1 MKTEIHLHPKELIFA
16 DVFLDMNDHDSIER
30 ITNAQHIFLY
40 SFDPRLI
47 LAVGF
52 FCFCIDWY
60 LKSIALHLIL

>member
-1 MKTEIHLHPKELIFA
+1 MFSLAGMTMTALKESQMHNTF
-16 DVFLDMNDHDSIER
+16 
-30 ITNAQHIFLY
+30 FLY